1 MRHLALIIL
10 LFSVQLLS
18 GQRLSDYSVSL
29 DSGLLTVEQIL
40 VSIEAQTPF
49 SFSFNPVQIPL
60 DLAIHPVTGS
70 TNLGAVLMDVSK
82 EADIVF
88 RRIDQQIVIR
98 KLKPT
103 DLRRIMDE
111 ASEAF
116 VISGI
121 VEDWSGGRLEGVT
134 VICVGAGRELLA
146 GTATSDS
153 GYYSMIIPV
162 GAAFLRFSCIGYT
175 ESEVPVLGD
184 PTINIVLEEEIQVLD
199 EIIVIGYGG
208 VRRQDLTG
216 SVATVSSEDLSVY
229 PASDV
234 LQSIQGLS
242 PGTLILRTNGDP
254 ASDYRISIRGNTS
267 INASSEPLI
276 VVDGF
281 AGASLPPPEFI
292 ESIQVLKD
300 ASSAAIYGSRGANG
314 VVVITTK
321 SGKKGKFQVD
331 LNSSYSVQ
339 EEINRLEVLDA
350 TNFADYI
357 NEIEPGF
364 YPGSTDYSTG
374 TNWQDEVYRRG
385 IFQKHQLAM
394 SGGNDRILFYLSG
407 SFHGHKGII
416 IDSEMHKYS
425 LTSNVESQVVKWL
438 KAGASI
444 LANRTNHQGVNS
456 QRAPSS
462 SRGGVPDGAYKFSPK
477 LGIYNEDGSFTIS
490 DRGLPYDNPYA
501 TATAIE
507 KETNVDLFQGNVYLE
522 LDLIRGLKFKSALGF
537 RSYNL
542 RFGQYYPG
550 TLYRARGDGEA
561 ALLFSKSFDLSS
573 ENYFMYSGQIN
584 EIHNIGVMA
593 GYSYQSF
600 STESLGLNHATG
612 FPSDAF
618 TFWNISLANNPSI
631 ETGIVESELS
641 SIYGR
646 LTYGYQ
652 SKYLVTFNARYD
664 GSSRFAV
671 NNKWGFF
678 PSGAVAWN
686 IAREGFMSNVEEIS
700 QLKVRISYGITG
712 NQAILPYQS
721 QATLTTVFVS
731 ERGNIISGIVP
742 GVHGNRDLS
751 WESTAQTN
759 IGIDLGLWNNRLGI
773 IADYYNMITSDLL
786 FNAPV
791 PGFTG
796 ATTQIQNVGEVQNQ
810 GFEFAVSPEIHSG
823 AFKWNMSANISF
835 NRNTILKLVEN
846 DTEGN
851 DIIYSTAPIE
861 GAAGVET
868 QILREG
874 EPVGLFY
881 GYIYDGVLQEGETPL
896 ANGEGVGG
904 QKFLDL
910 SGDTILNADD
920 RTIIGNPHPDFIW
933 GWNNYISYRNFD
945 LNIFIQGSQGGEILN
960 YTRMELGIMNG
971 RHNATMDALDRW
983 TPENTDTDIPKADRF
998 RKHVASDRWIED
1010 ASYIRLKNIS
1020 LGYNFDPSLLDRIG
1034 IRSARIYMSLQ
1045 NFLTITKYQ
1054 GVDPE
1059 VAYSYT
1065 NKNVGLDYASYP
1077 NVKSMTFGV
1086 KLGF

>member
-1 MRHLALIIL
+1 MRHPALIIL

-18 GQRLSDYSVSL
+18 GQRLSDYPVSL
-29 DSGLLTVEQIL
+29 DSDLLTVEQIL

-49 SFSFNPVQIPL
+49 SFSYDPAQLPL
-60 DLAIHPVTGS
+60 NLAIHLVTGL
-70 TNLGAVLMDVSK
+70 TNLGAVLKDVSK
-82 EADIVF
+82 KADIVF
-88 RRIDQQIVIR
+88 RRIDEQIVIR
-98 KLKPT
+98 RLKPT
-103 DLRRIMDE
+103 DLERVMDE
-111 ASEAF
+111 VSGAF
-116 VISGI
+116 IISGTL
-121 VEDWSGGRLEGVT
+121 EDWDGNRLEGVT
-134 VICVGAGRELLA
+134 VICAGPGREFLT
-146 GTATSDS
+146 GTATNDS
-153 GYYSMIIPV
+153 GYYSINIPL
-162 GAAFLRFSCIGYT
+162 GAAFLKFSCIGFS
-175 ESEVPVLGD
+175 EIEVPVQD
-184 PTINIVLEEEIQVLD
+184 NPTVNMILEEEIQVLD
-199 EIIVIGYGG
+199 EIVIIGYGG
-208 VRRQDLTG
+208 VSRQVLTG
-216 SVATVSSEDLSVY
+216 SVSTISSRDLSVF
-229 PASDV
+229 PTSQAFH
-234 LQSIQGLS
+234 SIQGMS
-242 PGTLILRTNGDP
+242 AGTLIQRTNGDP

-281 AGASLPPPEFI
+281 AGATMPPPEFI
-292 ESIQVLKD
+292 ESVQILKD

-331 LNSSYSVQ
+331 LNSSYSIQ
-339 EEINRLEVLDA
+339 DEINRVEVLDA
-350 TNFADYI
+350 TDFADYI
-357 NEIEPGF
+357 NTITPGF
-364 YPGSTDYSTG
+364 YPDTIDYGAG

-385 IFQKHQLAM
+385 MFQKHQLAM
-394 SGGNDRILFYLSG
+394 SGGNDKTIFYLSG
-407 SFHGHKGII
+407 SFHDHKGII
-416 IDSEMHKYS
+416 IDSEMQKYS
-425 LTSNVESQVVKWL
+425 LTSNVESQVVRWL
-438 KAGASI
+438 KVGANI
-444 LANRTNHQGVNS
+444 FANRSDHQGVNS
-456 QRAPSS
+456 QRAPGS
-462 SRGGVPDGAYKFSPK
+462 SRSGVPDGAYKFSPT

-490 DRGLPYDNPYA
+490 DRGLPADNPYA

-507 KETNVDLFQGNVYLE
+507 KETKVDLFQGNVYVE
-522 LDLIRGLKFKSALGF
+522 LDLIKGLKFKTTLGV
-537 RSYNL
+537 RSNNT
-542 RFGQYYPG
+542 RFGQYYPS

-561 ALLFSKSFDLSS
+561 ALRFRKSFDLSS
-573 ENYFMYSGQIN
+573 ENYFMYSRQIN
-584 EIHNIGVMA
+584 DAHDIGVMA

-600 STESLGLNHATG
+600 SSELLGLNQATG

-618 TFWNISLANNPSI
+618 TFWNISLANSPTI
-631 ETGIVESELS
+631 DTEIVESELS
-641 SIYGR
+641 SYYGR

-664 GSSRFAV
+664 GSSRFAA
-671 NNKWGFF
+671 NSKWGFF

-686 IAREGFMSNVEEIS
+686 VAKEGFMSNIESIS
-700 QLKVRISYGITG
+700 QLKVRASYGITG
-712 NQAILPYQS
+712 NQAIRPYQS

-731 ERGNIISGIVP
+731 ERGNLISGIVP
-742 GVHGNRDLS
+742 GAPANTDLS

-759 IGIDLGLWNNRLGI
+759 IGIDLGLWNNRLGVT
-773 IADYYNMITSDLL
+773 ADYYNMITSDLL

-796 ATTQIQNVGEVQNQ
+796 ATTQIQNIGEVQNE
-810 GFEFAVSPEIHSG
+810 GFEFALSPKVLSG
-823 AFKWNMSANISF
+823 EFKWNTTANISF

-874 EPVGLFY
+874 ESVGVFY
-881 GYIYDGVLQEGETPL
+881 GYLYDGVLQEGETPL
-896 ANGEGVGG
+896 ANGENVGG
-904 QKFLDL
+904 QKFVDL
-910 SGDTILNADD
+910 SGDSIFNADD

-933 GWNNYISYRNFD
+933 GWNNYFSYKNFD
-945 LNIFIQGSQGGEILN
+945 LNIFFQGSQGGEILN

-971 RHNATMDALDRW
+971 RHNASMDAVDRW
-983 TPENTDTDIPKADRF
+983 TPENTDTDIPRADRF

-1020 LGYNFDPSLLDRIG
+1020 LGYNFAPSLLGRIG
-1034 IRSARIYMSLQ
+1034 IRSARVYVSLQ

-1077 NVKSMTFGV
+1077 NVKSMTIG
-1086 KLGF
+1086 LNIGF